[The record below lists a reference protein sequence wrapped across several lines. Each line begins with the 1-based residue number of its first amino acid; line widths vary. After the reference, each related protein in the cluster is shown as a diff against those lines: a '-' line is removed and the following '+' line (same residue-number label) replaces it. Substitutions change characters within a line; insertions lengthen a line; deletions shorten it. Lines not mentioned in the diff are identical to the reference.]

1 MAGAVPARPSSSS
14 LLHLPD
20 APSSSHDDLGLTYP
34 PMFSLPGGHYSFD
47 VLLENVAMPAS
58 GPAFLQTD
66 RKPSRACTSS
76 ERWRPSVAFTNPD
89 SPERFTGAAQGRCQL
104 DIVRASS

>member
-1 MAGAVPARPSSSS
+1 
-14 LLHLPD
+14 
-20 APSSSHDDLGLTYP
+20 
-34 PMFSLPGGHYSFD
+34 MFSLPGGHYSFD

-76 ERWRPSVAFTNPD
+76 
-89 SPERFTGAAQGRCQL
+89 
-104 DIVRASS
+104 